1 MKGKYL
7 LNSEI
12 KKAAEILK
20 SGGIIIYPTDTV
32 FGVGCLYNQKPAVER
47 IYKLKKRK
55 QSLPMPMLIG
65 SLEQLGKMEV
75 QLNVTAKWLI
85 DKYWP
90 GQLTIILKNSSGQNV
105 GFRMPNYPALIELI
119 NFVNVPI
126 IGTSAN
132 FHGHQPVKNSK
143 DLDKNFIK
151 QVDYILPGE
160 SLLGVESTVVDCTV
174 SPFKIIRQ
182 GAIDL
187 FSLSIDTSQV
197 NYVKVKLQKGQKI
210 ITSTSKKN
218 KPNSQVLLPL
228 IEDILKKNK
237 IKFLDLC
244 AIYVNQGPGSF
255 TGLRVGIAVANSL
268 SFYLKLPVNGK
279 VPGTIIEPLYT

>member
-20 SGGIIIYPTDTV
+20 SGGVIVYPTDTV
-32 FGVGCLYNQKPAVER
+32 FGVGCLYNQKPAVKR
-47 IYKLKKRK
+47 IFKLKKRK
-55 QSLPMPMLIG
+55 PSLPMPMLIG
-65 SLEQLGKMEV
+65 NLEQLGKMEV
-75 QLNVTAKWLI
+75 QLNDMAKWFA

-90 GQLTIILKNSSGQNV
+90 GPLTVILKNSNGKNV
-105 GFRMPNYPALIELI
+105 GFRMPDDPNLLKLI
-119 NFVNVPI
+119 NFVNLPI

-132 FHGHQPVKNSK
+132 FHGHRPSKNSK

-187 FSLSIDTSQV
+187 FSLSIDTSQTNSV
-197 NYVKVKLQKGQKI
+197 FVKLQKGQKI
-210 ITSTSKKN
+210 ITSISKKN

-268 SFYLKLPVNGK
+268 SFYLKLPINDK
-279 VPGTIIEPLYT
+279 LPGMIIEPFYA